1 MELRISLFIILSILI
16 ASVSDTILWEF
27 DKELEW
33 SDFQGEVPKDKGFK
47 VAVSSVKIVV
57 ESREYYEG
65 EIPDFIAKSIFNKKK
80 SWTTTNSDKSLLH
93 ERLHFDITEVYSR
106 RIRCQLKAL
115 REAGEKDVNKYKAIY
130 RKLLKEHG
138 EAQKRYDNE
147 VYFSKTKQQEWVDRI
162 AKELE
167 ELKEYEYIPEG

>member
-1 MELRISLFIILSILI
+1 MRIFFYIICVFFNFQSET
-16 ASVSDTILWEF
+16 VLWNTERRLQW
-27 DKELEW
+27 E
-33 SDFQGEVPKDKGFK
+33 DFQGVPPINRGVK
-47 VAVSSVKIVV
+47 VAVSSVKINVK
-57 ESREYYEG
+57 RQQYYEG
-65 EIPDFIAKSIFNKKK
+65 DTPDYIVKSFFDKKK
-80 SWTTTNSDKSLLH
+80 SWTITNSEKSLLH

-115 REAGEKDVNKYKAIY
+115 KEADEKDVNIYKAIY

-138 EAQKRYDNE
+138 ETQKRYDNE

-167 ELKEYEYIPEG
+167 ELKEYEYIAEVDN